1 MVSDPYPFAVM
12 VSGAGTN
19 LQALIDRIHRD
30 DAQPARCVLVI
41 ASKAGAPALERAA
54 AAGIPTQV
62 VSLDD
67 HDGDREARDRALAE
81 AIAASGAELVV
92 MAGWMSIVTGVLLG
106 RFPDRV
112 INLHPSLLPSFA
124 GMHAIEDAL
133 EWGVRVTGVT
143 VHFAEEQVDG
153 GPPILQEAVPVLYGD
168 TVESLRE
175 RIRVVEH
182 RLLTEAVSLFARG
195 RVRRD
200 PARRRQVEIVMQG
213 DQ

>member
-1 MVSDPYPFAVM
+1 
-12 VSGAGTN
+12 
-19 LQALIDRIHRD
+19 
-30 DAQPARCVLVI
+30 
-41 ASKAGAPALERAA
+41 
-54 AAGIPTQV
+54 
-62 VSLDD
+62 
-67 HDGDREARDRALAE
+67 
-81 AIAASGAELVV
+81 
-92 MAGWMSIVTGVLLG
+92 
-106 RFPDRV
+106 
-112 INLHPSLLPSFA
+112 
-124 GMHAIEDAL
+124 MHAIEDAL

-168 TVESLRE
+168 TAESLRE